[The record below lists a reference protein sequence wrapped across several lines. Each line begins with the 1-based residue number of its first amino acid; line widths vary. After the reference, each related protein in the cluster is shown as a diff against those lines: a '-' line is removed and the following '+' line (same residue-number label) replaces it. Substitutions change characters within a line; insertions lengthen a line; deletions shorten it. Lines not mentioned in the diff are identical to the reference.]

1 MQNDEPLVSIVINCF
16 NGEKYLKEALSSI
29 KKQKYQNFEVIFWDN
44 FSNDESKKIFLDFA
58 DNRFKYFF
66 SDKKLKLYDA
76 RNHALSK
83 CQGDLITFLDVDD
96 MWLENKLYEQVKEF
110 QKSNS
115 DIIYSNYYI
124 KKDEKTK
131 LKEINVKNITSDYSN
146 HFLKKYDV
154 ALLTI
159 CLKRSFLKVKN
170 KVFDPN
176 FNIIGDYAF
185 MMKMAPLS
193 KISIIQKPLA
203 IYRLHN
209 QNYTILNYDELAK
222 ELRFWLKQNTNL
234 KSLKNIT
241 FFEKRLFFYEAIGE
255 LNNNNYFN
263 FIKYLFKIMF
273 TRFFFKAIYFLF
285 KKLLNK

>member
-44 FSNDESKKIFLDFA
+44 FSNDESKKIFLDFV
-58 DNRFKYFF
+58 DNRFKYFY
-66 SDKKLKLYDA
+66 SEKKLKLYDA

-96 MWLENKLYEQVKEF
+96 IWLENKLYEQVKEF
-110 QKSNS
+110 KKNNS
-115 DIIYSNYYI
+115 DIIYSNYYL
-124 KKDEKTK
+124 KKDKNNK
-131 LKEINVKNITSDYSN
+131 LKEIKVQNISSN
-146 HFLKKYDV
+146 FLNHYLKKYDV

-159 CLKRSFLKVKN
+159 CLKKSFLNAKSN
-170 KVFDPN
+170 IFDPN
-176 FNIIGDYAF
+176 FNVIGDYAF
-185 MMKMAPLS
+185 MMKMAPVS

-209 QNYTILNYDELAK
+209 QNYTFLNYDELAK

-234 KSLKNIT
+234 NNLRNIK
-241 FFEKRLFFYEAIGE
+241 FFEKKLFY
-255 LNNNNYFN
+255 Y
-263 FIKYLFKIMF
+263 
-273 TRFFFKAIYFLF
+273 
-285 KKLLNK
+285 